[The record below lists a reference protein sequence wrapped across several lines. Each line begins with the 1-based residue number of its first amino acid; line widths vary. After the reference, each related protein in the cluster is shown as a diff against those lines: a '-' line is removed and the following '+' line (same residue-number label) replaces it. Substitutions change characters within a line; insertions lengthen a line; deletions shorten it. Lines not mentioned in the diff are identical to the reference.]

1 MFVKR
6 LLLAFISIAVGVV
19 TTQLIVVFILDTIA
33 SHYGST
39 YYFLTVVFIAIALGI
54 WLDKFMGT
62 EILPE

>member
-6 LLLAFISIAVGVV
+6 LILVLISLAVGVLA
-19 TTQLIVVFILDTIA
+19 TEAIVVVVLDTIR
-33 SHYGST
+33 SWYGGM

-62 EILPE
+62 EILSD